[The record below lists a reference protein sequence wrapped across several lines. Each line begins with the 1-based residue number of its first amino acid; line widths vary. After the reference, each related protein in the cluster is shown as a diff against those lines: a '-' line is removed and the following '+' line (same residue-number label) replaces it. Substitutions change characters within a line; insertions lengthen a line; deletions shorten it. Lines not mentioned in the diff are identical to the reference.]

1 MHKRTGFFALG
12 AFALVALL
20 AMPSL
25 AEDKKKDEHAP
36 AKTASHE
43 HGGSHDHG
51 GSHPS
56 GPGAAGVARDIG
68 IGLGVLGALNALSQT
83 APPPPPPAAAFRY
96 TDQPGFIGPAG
107 QPCRHYVAG
116 AHYGTACQ
124 GGDGGWH
131 VVN

>member
-1 MHKRTGFFALG
+1 MHKRAGFFALG
-12 AFALVALL
+12 AVALVALL

-25 AEDKKKDEHAP
+25 ADDKKKHEHAP
-36 AKTASHE
+36 AKTELHE
-43 HGGSHDHG
+43 HG

-96 TDQPGFIGPAG
+96 TNQPGWFGPDG
-107 QPCRHYVAG
+107 RPCRHYVAG

-124 GGDGGWH
+124 GGDGVWH